1 MGTAGRPMAGTWQ
14 QHRKSSCQEG
24 SSTRPSL
31 PRSSF
36 FWFVF
41 QTALI
46 LLASPYLPAAVRH
59 RSKE

>member
-1 MGTAGRPMAGTWQ
+1 MGTAGRPMVGTWQ